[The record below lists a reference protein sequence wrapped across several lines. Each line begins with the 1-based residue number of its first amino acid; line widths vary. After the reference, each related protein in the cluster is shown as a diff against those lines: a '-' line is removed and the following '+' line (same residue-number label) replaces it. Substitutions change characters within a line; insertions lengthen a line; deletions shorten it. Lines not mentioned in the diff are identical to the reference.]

1 MLSDFTLSARSSS
14 YEYTSAKRI
23 VEGPVLGIKRFGSAF
38 FHMYIERRYRNVFP
52 EEVVS

>member
-14 YEYTSAKRI
+14 YEYTSAKRTP
-23 VEGPVLGIKRFGSAF
+23 EGPVLGIKRFGSAF
-38 FHMYIERRYRNVFP
+38 FHMYISSVDRNVFP